1 METVVD
7 ERGGLAGG
15 ASARHPETRTPGWV
29 QRHRPLLDAAAIAAL
44 SVLAAAVGLGSIWDV
59 LTVLPEPVS
68 PWWGVLLAVPA
79 VVCVALKR
87 RYPRTG
93 LAITSVVALIAL
105 FTVGGLG
112 TIIALLDLLWTVTLR
127 AAPAGRRRILVAC
140 AVATAAITAITLAVT
155 TDVRIA
161 VLVGLQLGALLG
173 TDYWWATAV
182 AQANELA
189 ELHRRE
195 AREVVRVA
203 ERDREQALQRER
215 DGMARELHDLVAGH
229 VAAMAIR
236 AEAALSSERDAERD
250 RAALRAVRDSSLEA
264 HQALRSMIAVLRA
277 GGGELVVPPRLDRV
291 AGFVEDARHAGLE
304 VVLETD
310 LEERPTPGLPD
321 TVEQLAAR
329 VVQEALANAVRHA
342 AGGRARISL
351 AVDGGALVVRIDSWD
366 GRPLARPEL
375 PGNGSGLAML
385 AERVRA
391 IGGRFDAGPGTGSAA
406 APRVGGWTVRAE
418 LPLVATGAAA

>member
-7 ERGGLAGG
+7 ERTGLAGG
-15 ASARHPETRTPGWV
+15 ASARHPGARTPGWV

-44 SVLAAAVGLGSIWDV
+44 SVLAAAVGLGAIWDV

-68 PWWGVLLAVPA
+68 PWWGVLLAAPA

-93 LAITSVVALIAL
+93 LAITSALALIAL

-140 AVATAAITAITLAVT
+140 AVATAAITGITLAVT
-155 TDVRIA
+155 ADVRIA

-236 AEAALSSERDAERD
+236 AEAALSSDRDAERD
-250 RAALRAVRDSSLEA
+250 RAALGAVRDSSLEA

-291 AGFVEDARHAGLE
+291 PGFVEDARHAGLE
-304 VVLETD
+304 VD
-310 LEERPTPGLPD
+310 LEERPTPVLPD
-321 TVEQLAAR
+321 AVEQLAAR

-342 AGGRARISL
+342 AGGRASISL
-351 AVDGGALVVRIDSWD
+351 AVDGGVLVVRIDSWD

-406 APRVGGWTVRAE
+406 ASRVGGWTVRAE
-418 LPLVATGAAA
+418 LPLVTTTGAAS